1 MMRKLIMQKNKRK
14 EEELQISV
22 CEYLDLQYPNIIYTS
37 DLSGIKLP
45 VGLAVKAS
53 KQRTKKYKIPDLL
66 ILHPNNMYHGLILE
80 LKKSR
85 SELYLKDNKT
95 ISNSKHIREQLKTLI
110 RLSELGYKSCF
121 SCGFDETKQIID
133 DYFKEIEK

>member
-1 MMRKLIMQKNKRK
+1 MRRNKRK

-22 CEYLDLQYPNIIYTS
+22 CAYLDLQYPNVIYTS

-66 ILHPNNMYHGLILE
+66 ILHPNNFYHGLILE

-85 SELYLKDNKT
+85 SELYLKDNLT
-95 ISNSKHIREQLKTLI
+95 ISKSKHIQEQLKTLL
-110 RLSELGYKSCF
+110 RLSEIGYKSCF
-121 SCGFDETKQIID
+121 ACGFEECKEIIDVYFKQI
-133 DYFKEIEK
+133 EK

>member
-1 MMRKLIMQKNKRK
+1 MMRTLIMKKNKRK
-14 EEELQISV
+14 EEDLQISI
-22 CEYLDLQYPNIIYTS
+22 CEYLDLQYPNVIYTS

-53 KQRTKKYKIPDLL
+53 KQRTKNYKIPDLL
-66 ILHPNNMYHGLILE
+66 ILHPNNQYHGLILE

-85 SELYLKDNKT
+85 SALYLKDNVK
-95 ISNSKHIREQLKTLI
+95 ISNAKHIRDQLKTLL
-110 RLSELGYKSCF
+110 RLSDIGYKACF

-133 DYFKEIEK
+133 EYFK